1 MHAQRKLLAATV
13 CAVIGI
19 VGIAG
24 CAPKANESATPSA
37 QDQAQ
42 AEEAPEYTDEQ
53 NAIIAGEE
61 GTTYDNIS
69 LDAYPGKDYL
79 DTLHEMWDSKA
90 SEYVPEI
97 RTLPDGQM
105 VQRTPSELTERAR
118 QGMTPYNIYRLN
130 NDNRGCNSCHADL
143 NKVLENL
150 SQTMHPSPNSEI
162 LNAEM
167 TVDQC
172 LFCHT
177 YSPGYIPTQY
187 EFGTLMHN
195 VHYGI
200 EFADEF
206 EDEYNGNC
214 YSCHDATNDGLG
226 MMLWDQTKF
235 ERLRGVTKVENVEGE
250 FSIDQD
256 TIMEQEDMFNM
267 DAWNRLYDRM
277 RSGAEYADT
286 PMPDS
291 LFDSWPITVDGEVNE
306 PYTAMLPDLVKE
318 AEEAGVVVTK
328 VSKEVCNW
336 NGTGAGSVSNVEITG
351 IPVSWLIEK
360 AGGYK
365 EGVDING
372 VRVMR
377 ADGSSKRAMP
387 LEKVDGGEAFL
398 VYEINGE
405 RLTAANG
412 FPCTNWCEGVD
423 PEVNSKQMNEYKVVT
438 DAPDFND
445 HVYEFEHHDGNP
457 NGWIDAEG
465 NWTNKPNATILDVP
479 EGLII
484 QNGEP
489 YTFHG
494 YVDAYDEKI
503 VSVEFSMDFGAT
515 WTKYELGDTD
525 VNKLI
530 WFDYTWTPEA
540 ESAYC
545 LQIRATT
552 ETGLVSPYIQTVMV
566 NAKDTVPE
574 TDQTT
579 VIETASLV
587 SPKVVAD
594 AVEGEE

>member
-53 NAIIAGEE
+53 NAIIAGKE

-515 WTKYELGDTD
+515 WTKHELGDTD

-530 WFDYTWTPEA
+530 WFDYTWTPEE

-566 NAKDTVPE
+566 NAKDTMPE

-594 AVEGEE
+594 AVKGEE